1 MKKYQDKNVYEAAKE
16 RIKFVFEN
24 FEKVYVS
31 FSGGKDS
38 SVVLN
43 LALDYMREHREKRK
57 LGILF
62 LDLEGQYSA
71 TINFIREILLDNAEY
86 LDVYWVCLPLNL
98 RNSVSVFQPFWT
110 CWDIDNRDK
119 WVREYPDFPGVIT
132 EKNNPFP
139 FFRKQ
144 MEFEEFVPE
153 FGNGIQ
159 TPKKQRALWEYA
171 RTKV

>member
-62 LDLEGQYSA
+62 LDLEGQ
-71 TINFIREILLDNAEY
+71 
-86 LDVYWVCLPLNL
+86 
-98 RNSVSVFQPFWT
+98 
-110 CWDIDNRDK
+110 
-119 WVREYPDFPGVIT
+119 
-132 EKNNPFP
+132 
-139 FFRKQ
+139 
-144 MEFEEFVPE
+144 
-153 FGNGIQ
+153 
-159 TPKKQRALWEYA
+159 
-171 RTKV
+171 

>member
-71 TINFIREILLDNAEY
+71 TINFIREILSENAEY

-110 CWDIDNRDK
+110 CWDIDTENRWSLK
-119 WVREYPDFPGVIT
+119 NLFP
-132 EKNNPFP
+132 NL
-139 FFRKQ
+139 
-144 MEFEEFVPE
+144 
-153 FGNGIQ
+153 GNGIQ
-159 TPKKQRALWEYA
+159 TAKKQRALWEYA

>member
-132 EKNNPFP
+132 EKNNPFRFSENRWSLKNLFP
-139 FFRKQ
+139 NL
-144 MEFEEFVPE
+144 
-153 FGNGIQ
+153 GNGIQ
-159 TPKKQRALWEYA
+159 TAKKQRALWEYA